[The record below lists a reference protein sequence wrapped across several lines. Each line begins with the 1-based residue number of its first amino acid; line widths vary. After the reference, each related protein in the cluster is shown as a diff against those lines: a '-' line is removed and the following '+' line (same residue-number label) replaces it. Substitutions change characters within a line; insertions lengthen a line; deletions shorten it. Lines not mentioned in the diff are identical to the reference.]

1 MINTKESR
9 AGAMACVQAMEDIQR
24 IIGKGANTRAV
35 HDKQLARSDQ
45 TMLKAAEPGLSS
57 FMEGFVTTFAEY
69 ICLEIAG
76 EVNLEN
82 WLPYA
87 AMTESEVEADKK
99 EFWKEDC

>member
-9 AGAMACVQAMEDIQR
+9 AGAMACVKAMQDVRQ
-24 IIGKGANTRAV
+24 IIGNGANSRAV
-35 HDKQLARSDQ
+35 HDKQLACSDRA
-45 TMLKAAEPGLSS
+45 MLKAAEPSLSS

-69 ICLEIAG
+69 IGLERAG

-87 AMTESEVEADKK
+87 AMIEAEVEDDKK
-99 EFWKEDC
+99 EFWKDL